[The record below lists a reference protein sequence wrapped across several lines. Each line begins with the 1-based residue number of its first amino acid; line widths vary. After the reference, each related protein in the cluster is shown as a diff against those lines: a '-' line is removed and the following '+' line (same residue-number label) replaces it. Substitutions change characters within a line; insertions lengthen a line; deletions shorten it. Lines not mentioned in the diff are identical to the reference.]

1 MEDKAHISKTH
12 FQDAEEFNIGKQ
24 AAYVSMKGV
33 GHKYDPHPDTP
44 MVVQDID
51 LDIHRHEFVA
61 VVGPSGCGKSTLLRM
76 VAGLLIPSHG
86 DVSVFNL
93 PVTEPRDDVGIV
105 FQKANLLPWLT
116 VRKNV
121 LFPLKHKYGRYS
133 ASDEKRANELLDM
146 AGLTQFADKMPDE
159 LSGGMQ
165 QRVGI
170 IRALLLNPDILLMDE
185 PFSALDALT
194 REQIGFDLLDIW
206 KEHPKTV
213 LFITHS
219 ITEAVLLADRILVM
233 SKRPGTVLDLIDVD
247 LPRPRSQNTINSSR
261 FAELTDLIRGYIYEP
276 NTPA

>member
-1 MEDKAHISKTH
+1 MNNVSENASGDFSGSSLNEDKK
-12 FQDAEEFNIGKQ
+12 

-33 GHKYDPHPDTP
+33 GHKYDPKPNAE
-44 MVVQDID
+44 MAVKDID
-51 LDIHRHEFVA
+51 LDIHRHEFVS

-105 FQKANLLPWLT
+105 FQKANLLPWMN

-133 ASDEKRANELLDM
+133 ANDEKRANELLDM

-170 IRALLLNPDILLMDE
+170 VRALLLNPDILLMDE

-206 KEHPKTV
+206 KENPKTV

-219 ITEAVLLADRILVM
+219 ITEAVLLSDRILVM
-233 SKRPGTVLDLIDVD
+233 SKRPGTVLDLIEVD
-247 LPRPRSQNTINSSR
+247 LPRPRSQQTINSTR

-276 NTPA
+276 NTSA

>member
-1 MEDKAHISKTH
+1 MESK
-12 FQDAEEFNIGKQ
+12 NQ

-33 GHKYDPHPDTP
+33 GHRYDPRPDAP
-44 MVVQDID
+44 MAVQDID

-76 VAGLLIPSHG
+76 VSGLLIPSHG
-86 DVSVFNL
+86 EVSVFNRQ
-93 PVTEPRDDVGIV
+93 VTEPRDDVGIV

-121 LFPLKHKYGRYS
+121 LFPLKHKYGSYS
-133 ASDEKRANELLDM
+133 KEDEKRAEDLLKM

-170 IRALLLNPDILLMDE
+170 VRALLLNPDILLMDE

-194 REQIGFDLLDIW
+194 REQIGFDLLKIW
-206 KEHPKTV
+206 EENPKTV

-219 ITEAVLLADRILVM
+219 ISEAVLLSDRILVM
-233 SKRPGTVLDLIDVD
+233 SKRPGTVLDLIEVD
-247 LPRPRSQNTINSSR
+247 LPRPRTSKTINEPR
-261 FAELTDLIRGYIYEP
+261 FVELTDLIRGHIYEP
-276 NTPA
+276 NVPA

>member
-1 MEDKAHISKTH
+1 MSEKKNSFVT
-12 FQDAEEFNIGKQ
+12 
-24 AAYVSMKGV
+24 MKGV
-33 GHKYDPHPDTP
+33 GHKFDPSPEAP
-44 MVVQDID
+44 MVVEGID
-51 LDIHRHEFVA
+51 LDIYRHQFVA

-76 VAGLLIPSHG
+76 VAGLLIPCAG
-86 DVSVFNL
+86 EVSVFNK

-105 FQKANLLPWLT
+105 FQKANLLPWLN

-121 LFPLKHKYGRYS
+121 LFPLKHKYGFYS
-133 ASDEKRANELLDM
+133 SSDEDRANELLEM

-170 IRALLLNPDILLMDE
+170 VRALLLNPDILLMDE

-206 KEHPKTV
+206 KKNPKTV

-219 ITEAVLLADRILVM
+219 ISEAVLLSDRILVM

-247 LPRPRSQNTINSSR
+247 LPRPRSSKTINSPK

-276 NTPA
+276 NVPA

>member
-1 MEDKAHISKTH
+1 MEDSSKKPRSES
-12 FQDAEEFNIGKQ
+12 AK
-24 AAYVSMKGV
+24 AAYVSMKGA
-33 GHKYDPHPDTP
+33 GHKYDPRPDAA
-44 MVVQDID
+44 MAVQDID
-51 LDIHRHEFVA
+51 LDIHRHEFVS

-86 DVSVFNL
+86 TVSVFKHQ
-93 PVTEPRDDVGIV
+93 VTEPRDDVGIV
-105 FQKANLLPWLT
+105 FQKPNLLPWMT

-121 LFPLKHKYGRYS
+121 LFPLKHKYGGYS
-133 ASDEKRANELLDM
+133 NSDEKRANKLIDM

-206 KEHPKTV
+206 RENPKTV

-219 ITEAVLLADRILVM
+219 ITEAVLLSDRILVM

-247 LPRPRSQNTINSSR
+247 LPRPRSQKTINSSR